1 MKERIFCERNNMV
14 KNERIATELRK
25 EDFFYDLPQA
35 QIAQHPAEPRDA
47 ARLMV
52 IDRASGEIAHRH
64 FYDILDYI
72 RPEDVLVVNDSK
84 VIPARLCGTDA
95 EKSDRVVEFLLLR
108 RRGDRAWE
116 TLVRPGK
123 KAKIGKKFI
132 FGDGLLEGEIT
143 DIVEEGNRIVTFS
156 VGGAEIYGV
165 LEKIGSM
172 PLPPYITEKL
182 EDDSLYQTVYAREAG
197 SAAAPTAGLH
207 FTEELLDKI
216 RAGGTAVVPVML
228 HVGLGT
234 FRPVKESKVG
244 DHVMHSEY
252 FSVSREAADE
262 INRRRAAGGRVIAVG
277 TTSCRVLESAS
288 DEDGILHEM
297 ADDTGI
303 FIYPGYKFKMTD
315 ALITNFHLPEST
327 LLMLVS
333 ALWSRE
339 KMLDAYKLAVREGYR
354 FFSFGDAMLIR
365 GRMEQ
370 NVSDTKK

>member
-1 MKERIFCERNNMV
+1 MKERFFCERNDMV

-25 EDFFYDLPQA
+25 EDFYYDLPQA

-84 VIPARLCGTDA
+84 VIPARLYGTDA

-156 VGGAEIYGV
+156 RPTSPKSWRTTASIRRC
-165 LEKIGSM
+165 M
-172 PLPPYITEKL
+172 P
-182 EDDSLYQTVYAREAG
+182 A
-197 SAAAPTAGLH
+197 
-207 FTEELLDKI
+207 
-216 RAGGTAVVPVML
+216 
-228 HVGLGT
+228 
-234 FRPVKESKVG
+234 
-244 DHVMHSEY
+244 
-252 FSVSREAADE
+252 
-262 INRRRAAGGRVIAVG
+262 RRAAPPRRLRGCISPRNCWIKSARGARR
-277 TTSCRVLESAS
+277 SCRSCCMSGSA
-288 DEDGILHEM
+288 
-297 ADDTGI
+297 
-303 FIYPGYKFKMTD
+303 P
-315 ALITNFHLPEST
+315 
-327 LLMLVS
+327 S
-333 ALWSRE
+333 ARSRNRRSAT
-339 KMLDAYKLAVREGYR
+339 M
-354 FFSFGDAMLIR
+354 
-365 GRMEQ
+365 
-370 NVSDTKK
+370 